1 MVLRYVLSVL
11 LTATLLAGGL
21 SCTRKDDSA
30 QNILRVP
37 VKEDLKTLDPANAYD
52 DVSLD
57 ILPNIMESLYQYKY
71 LDENMVLEPLL
82 AAAMPE
88 YSKDGLSARVSIRK
102 GIKFQ
107 DDPCFRSN
115 GGRGRELRA
124 DDFVYAFKRLAI
136 PSLQSQGAWIFQE
149 KISGFD
155 EFEKK
160 LASLKGEDFKKAFEA
175 PIEGLTA
182 IDDHTL
188 QFKFTRPY
196 PLLNYILAMTFTAPV
211 AREAVDAYGD
221 HDGNLRDHPIGTG
234 PFRLRSWEPG
244 VRIVISRNPNFK
256 GVFPDQGSEELRRR
270 GLLADAGKPIPFL
283 EGVSFE
289 IIRDEAT
296 RMSRFLKKEI
306 DLLELMKESSKV
318 FLKGTG
324 ALREDLAKDGVQ
336 VDPENSLVEY
346 YVVFNL
352 KDPLLQNK
360 MLRQAISSAIN
371 RTEWIEMFEKGRG
384 IPQDQV
390 GPPGLLDRIPD
401 AALKYGYSLE
411 RARQLLA
418 KAGYP
423 EGKGLPVLSF
433 DFRGTEQRFEE
444 MGEMFVRQLGAIG
457 IRVNPVL
464 NSFPAY
470 LEKAK
475 LGKMQLALGGWTFDY
490 PDVENGYQI
499 LYGPNRSPG
508 PNDSN
513 WENARFDELY
523 RKIAAAPSGTKGRT
537 EWVRQAE
544 ALIQEEVP
552 WAYGY
557 FLKVHLLSHARLRN
571 HHTILMIQN
580 KYKYLRISEE

>member
-1 MVLRYVLSVL
+1 MGVRSVL
-11 LTATLLAGGL
+11 YTLLALHLVWGSV
-21 SCTRKDDSA
+21 SCTRKDAARDF
-30 QNILRVP
+30 ILRVP

-57 ILPNIMESLYQYKY
+57 ILPNIMESLLQYKY

-82 AAAMPE
+82 AAGMPE

-115 GGRGRELRA
+115 GGKGRELKA
-124 DDFVYAFKRLAI
+124 DDFIFAFKRLAI

-149 KISGFD
+149 KIVGFD
-155 EFEKK
+155 EFEKN
-160 LASLKGEDFKKAFEA
+160 LHSLKGEDFKKAFDA

-182 IDDHTL
+182 PDDHTL

-211 AREAVDAYGD
+211 AKEAVEAYAD

-234 PFRLRSWEPG
+234 AFLLKIWEPG
-244 VRIVISRNPNFK
+244 VRILISKNPNFK
-256 GVFPDQGSEELRRR
+256 GVFPVVASDALRAR
-270 GLLADAGKPIPFL
+270 GLLADAAKPIPFL

-289 IIRDEAT
+289 IIREEAT
-296 RMSRFLKKEI
+296 RISRFLKKEI
-306 DLLELMKESSKV
+306 DLLELMKESSRTLIV
-318 FLKGTG
+318 GSG
-324 ALREDLAKDGVQ
+324 EVREDLAKEGVQ
-336 VDPENSLVEY
+336 LDPENSLAVHF
-346 YVVFNL
+346 VIFNL
-352 KDPLLQNK
+352 KDKFLQNK
-360 MLRQAISSAIN
+360 YLRQAISSAID
-371 RTEWIEMFEKGRG
+371 RFEWIDTFEKGRG

-390 GPPGLLDRIPD
+390 GPLGLLDRTPN
-401 AALKYGYSLE
+401 ATVKYDFNLE

-423 EGKGLPVLSF
+423 DGKGLPVLNF
-433 DFRGTEQRFEE
+433 DFRGTEQRYEQ

-464 NSFPAY
+464 NSFSTF

-475 LGKMQLALGGWTFDY
+475 SGTMQLSLGGWNFDY
-490 PDVENGYQI
+490 PDVENGYQM

-513 WENARFDELY
+513 WENPSFDELY
-523 RKIAAAPSGTKGRT
+523 KKIASTPAGQKARA

-544 ALIQEEVP
+544 VLIQEEVP

-557 FLKVHLLSHARLRN
+557 FLKVHLLRQSRVKN

-580 KYKYLRISEE
+580 KYKYLRVGVD